1 MRRDRGLPVL
11 REKELLA
18 AGVDVGPLRRIT
30 VVLGRAGGGKWHVPA
45 KAAGWRSDCRYAQ
58 HLTGSPLAL
67 LDVCEQV
74 CRHCAPVVRVE
85 PGEEALWR
93 AAADAVA
100 AGGRVRRL
108 EEQEAGPRS
117 WEGYARVLWEA
128 ARHRDAEVRRGLG
141 PWTADPSVGAGARQ
155 MLKAW
160 SGVLERSE
168 AVLANWR
175 ASAPAAREVTSV
187 SGACDA
193 VAADGNVQR
202 TGEELAAAVL
212 QSRWAQPFDVWA
224 AVRRAWSGVRDQGG
238 EATAARAAAMRAVE
252 AAWGGV
258 RVRDVTALPEPALVA
273 GAGFASPAQW
283 ADAEFQHRWQQYVL
297 DCCDRLE
304 EALGAATGD
313 GGDGRQLVRVS
324 GWPLTRKQDAELA
337 YLAQYE
343 QHGPTV
349 PFGGRRNGYGIEPD
363 HAVVLAVPRFAARH
377 AAGHTRD
384 DRQRVILGPELVA
397 GTAEPDE
404 QDVLALLR
412 GAYPYLPA
420 DAEGDGP
427 GAMPTAMVTTAR
439 AVRRAAQLGRRATYS
454 GPDSMEVYND
464 LVVGK
469 YSWVPDDEHPGP
481 AAAEMEHLPVHWLN
495 DWMLC
500 LDVECGT
507 RDETVLHRLYGTVTS
522 YEPGTGR
529 VGFSPTGG
537 HPAISVPVNRIVALT
552 GDRQRRSDGQV
563 PAHEPYEE

>member
-1 MRRDRGLPVL
+1 ML

-45 KAAGWRSDCRYAQ
+45 KEAGWRSHCRYAQ

-67 LDVCEQV
+67 LDVREQL
-74 CRHCAPVVRVE
+74 CRHCAPVVCVK

-93 AAADAVA
+93 AAAEVVVA
-100 AGGRVRRL
+100 DGRVRRL
-108 EEQEAGPRS
+108 EEQETGPRS

-128 ARHRDAEVRRGLG
+128 ARHRDADVRGRLE
-141 PWTADPSVGAGARQ
+141 PWTADASVGAGARQ
-155 MLKAW
+155 VLQAW
-160 SGVLERSE
+160 SGVLKRSE
-168 AVLANWR
+168 AALADWR
-175 ASAPAAREVTSV
+175 AAAPAARSATSV
-187 SGACDA
+187 SAACDA
-193 VAADGNVQR
+193 VAADGTVQQE
-202 TGEELAAAVL
+202 GLQLAAAVL
-212 QSRWAQPFDVWA
+212 RSRWAEPFDVWA

-238 EATAARAAAMRAVE
+238 GPHAARTAAMRAVE
-252 AAWGGV
+252 AVWGGV
-258 RVRDVTALPEPALVA
+258 RVRDVTALPELALVT

-297 DCCDRLE
+297 DWCDRLE

-313 GGDGRQLVRVS
+313 GGEEWQLVRVS

-343 QHGPTV
+343 QHGPAV
-349 PFGGRRNGYGIEPD
+349 PFGGRRTGYGVEPD
-363 HAVVLAVPRFAARH
+363 HAVLLAVPRFAARH
-377 AAGHTRD
+377 AADHTRG
-384 DRQRVILGPELVA
+384 DRQRIVLGPELVA

-404 QDVLALLR
+404 RDVLALLR

-420 DAEGDGP
+420 DAEADGP
-427 GAMPTAMVTTAR
+427 GARPTAMVTTAR
-439 AVRRAAQLGRRATYS
+439 AVRRAAQLGRRAAYS

-469 YSWVPDDEHPGP
+469 YSWVPDDAHPGP
-481 AAAEMEHLPVHWLN
+481 AAAEMEHLPVHWLEG
-495 DWMLC
+495 WMLC
-500 LDVECGT
+500 LDVECGR

-529 VGFSPTGG
+529 VGFSPTGS
-537 HPAISVPVNRIVALT
+537 HPAISVPVHRIVALT